1 MAKDQFI
8 GEEEVWDKKKVLL
21 GIVSILILLGIGVY
35 FLKPYLFNQQ
45 NTAPQVHK
53 KSEKVGEVAGINT
66 EKKINQKNDNNPAPT
81 SGTFSIPSAGD
92 VQAKIATIQQQITHL
107 DAAQIASSSP
117 QVQKIIQDIQN
128 LQEYPKNQAKEMCQQ
143 ICSKF

>member
-1 MAKDQFI
+1 MGKDPFI
-8 GEEEVWDKKKVLL
+8 DEEVVWDKKKIIFGVVSAFVLL
-21 GIVSILILLGIGVY
+21 GVGIY
-35 FLKPYLFNQQ
+35 FLKPYIFSQQ
-45 NTAPQVHK
+45 NTAPQVYK
-53 KSEKVGEVAGINT
+53 KPEKVGEVAGVNT
-66 EKKINQKNDNNPAPT
+66 GKNINQKNESESAPT
-81 SGTFSIPSAGD
+81 TGSFSIPSAGD

-107 DAAQIASSSP
+107 DAGQIASSSP